1 MKKKAA
7 RMACIAMACLI
18 LGSLSGEV
26 YASTISEIK
35 KQQEEDKKKLNS
47 VQGEIS
53 GLEGDRCGT
62 GADHRQRR
70 PYQRGNRGKRRTD

>member
-35 KQQEEDKKKLNS
+35 KQQEEDKKKRK
-47 VQGEIS
+47 E
-53 GLEGDRCGT
+53 EK
-62 GADHRQRR
+62 AKK
-70 PYQRGNRGKRRTD
+70 GNRAALVKRLRRSMRNWCRSSPA